1 MNPDIAK
8 LLDAAARVQA
18 GEALT
23 TELLADAGVPVD
35 LRLLV
40 AATALAAADQPVT
53 KLSMTTSAPAARSA
67 AYRDHSD
74 LMAKLK
80 DLIPVLVHAQLES
93 VRREVSVTQL
103 AADLEKANNTI
114 AEERARRE
122 AAELELESATNY
134 ARELHWQLK
143 PEYEAALRE
152 RTEKVRP
159 LRPVPATD
167 NSGQ

>member
-80 DLIPVLVHAQLES
+80 DLMPALVHAQLES
-93 VRREVSVTQL
+93 VRREVSATQL

-122 AAELELESATNY
+122 AAELELESAANY
-134 ARELHWQLK
+134 ARELHWLLK

-159 LRPVPATD
+159 LRPVPAAD
-167 NSGQ
+167 PKG

>member
-1 MNPDIAK
+1 MSPDIAK
-8 LLDAAARVQA
+8 LLEAAARVQA
-18 GEALT
+18 GEVLT

-53 KLSMTTSAPAARSA
+53 KLSMTMAAPAARSA

-74 LMAKLK
+74 LMSKLK
-80 DLIPVLVHAQLES
+80 DVLPTLVHAQLDS
-93 VRREVSVTQL
+93 VRREISVTQL
-103 AADLEKANNTI
+103 TADLEKANNTI

-122 AAELELESATNY
+122 AAELELEHVANY
-134 ARELHWQLK
+134 ARELHWLLK

-159 LRPVPATD
+159 LRPVPAPD
-167 NSGQ
+167 PEA

>member
-1 MNPDIAK
+1 MRPDIAK
-8 LLDAAARVQA
+8 LLEAAARVQA

-35 LRLLV
+35 LRLVV
-40 AATALAAADQPVT
+40 AATALAAADQPLT

-74 LMAKLK
+74 LMTKLR
-80 DLIPVLVHAQLES
+80 DLIPALVHAQLES
-93 VRREVSVTQL
+93 VRREVSVTRL

-114 AEERARRE
+114 AEERTRRE
-122 AAELELESATNY
+122 AAELELESAANY
-134 ARELHWQLK
+134 ARELHWLLK

-159 LRPVPATD
+159 LRPVSAPDA
-167 NSGQ
+167 GE

>member
-1 MNPDIAK
+1 VSPDIAK
-8 LLDAAARVQA
+8 LLDAAARVRA

-80 DLIPVLVHAQLES
+80 DLLPALVHAQLDS

-103 AADLEKANNTI
+103 AADLERANNTI

-122 AAELELESATNY
+122 AAELELEQVANY
-134 ARELHWQLK
+134 ARELHWLLK

-159 LRPVPATD
+159 LRPVPALD
-167 NSGQ
+167 AGE